1 MLVKPA
7 AAIQLLPTM
16 KKTALLYLF
25 ASLLLAVPA
34 FAQEPTDPK
43 PKGEESE
50 KPDDREE
57 GEKPTED
64 KGPLRFWQASLPS
77 GHYMVAI
84 DRIASISMH
93 QYVLDGQ
100 LLVDEVVVDTNGRG
114 LARFYFVTTVAESSN
129 SATVARTVE
138 KGREL
143 IDRAG
148 QKAGTDILDLA
159 QKNYPTT
166 SHAGMIEYRLLDKRD
181 LTALYG
187 SLKNAW
193 ETGKG
198 RKLTIK

>member
-7 AAIQLLPTM
+7 AAIQLVPTM
-16 KKTALLYLF
+16 KKTALIYLS

-34 FAQEPTDPK
+34 FAQEPADSNQN
-43 PKGEESE
+43 GQESE
-50 KPDDREE
+50 QAEE
-57 GEKPTED
+57 GESKATED
-64 KGPLRFWQASLPS
+64 DGPRRFWQASLPG

-93 QYVLDGQ
+93 QYVLDAQ

-114 LARFYFVTTVAESSN
+114 LARFYFVTTVAEASGSG
-129 SATVARTVE
+129 TVTRAVE

-148 QKAGTDILDLA
+148 QRAGTDIHELA

-166 SHAGMIEYRLLDKRD
+166 SHAGMIEYRILDKRD
-181 LTALYG
+181 LSALYA